1 MKHSRVIPLQLAL
14 DLSQSTTVTLLASTK
29 LGPVKVR
36 LDQADLDLL
45 GGRRLSIGSH
55 GYAQLWADSRHELL
69 HRHLLGLKPRDG
81 QLVDHRNG
89 NPLDCSRSNLRLV
102 TSEENSANRRPLGIS
117 GHLGVHAAP
126 DGRWRVRVQTR
137 KTTRS
142 LGVYD
147 DLTEAA
153 RISHAFRLANIPG
166 YVGRG
171 STITPARHLTAA

>member
-1 MKHSRVIPLQLAL
+1 MKKNNVLQFQISIF
-14 DLSQSTTVTLLASTK
+14 DDVEVYASTK

-36 LDQADLDLL
+36 IDQADLDAL

-55 GYAQLWADSRHELL
+55 GYAQLWTDGRHELL
-69 HRHLLGLKPRDG
+69 HRHILNLKPRDG

-89 NPLDCSRSNLRLV
+89 NALDCSRSNLRLV
-102 TSEENSANRRPLGIS
+102 SSEENSANRRPLGIS

-153 RISHAFRLANIPG
+153 RISHTFRLAHIPG

-171 STITPARHLTAA
+171 TATTPARHLTAA